1 LIGELAYNKADLG
14 LAMLY
19 LALDHYETFQL
30 SSPYTMVCLTF
41 LVPAP
46 KRILG
51 NWDALLKP
59 LQPYT
64 WISFLIIAVVFT
76 VLYYVAAKMDSV
88 SKSILQTIQMAAQV

>member
-88 SKSILQTIQMAAQV
+88 SKCILQTIQMAAQV

>member
-1 LIGELAYNKADLG
+1 
-14 LAMLY
+14 MLY

-59 LQPYT
+59 LKLYT
-64 WISFLIIAVVFT
+64 WVAFLIIAVVYT
-76 VLYYVAAKMDSV
+76 ALYYVAARSNSV
-88 SKSILQTIQMAAQV
+88 SECILLTVQLAAQV